1 MKGSICFCRDLCS
14 PEILSSMDWW
24 LVTDILG
31 QTVSSV
37 FKGQTVMLQQNP
49 EITEPIIYTYTLFDY
64 T

>member
-1 MKGSICFCRDLCS
+1 
-14 PEILSSMDWW
+14 MDWW